1 MQYRNLG
8 KSGLIVSRLSLGCM
22 SFGRP
27 DAGRHEWTVDEDASR
42 TIIRQ
47 ALEAGIN
54 FLDTANEYS
63 AGDSER
69 IVGRSM
75 ADFAHR
81 D

>member
-54 FLDTANEYS
+54 FLDTANE
-63 AGDSER
+63 
-69 IVGRSM
+69 
-75 ADFAHR
+75 
-81 D
+81 